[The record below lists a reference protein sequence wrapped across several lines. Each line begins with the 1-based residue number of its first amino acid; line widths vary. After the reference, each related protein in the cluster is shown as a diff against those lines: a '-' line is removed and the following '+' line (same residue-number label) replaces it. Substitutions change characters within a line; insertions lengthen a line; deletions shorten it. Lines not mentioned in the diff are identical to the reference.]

1 MRTRKT
7 TSQRQSASPSITWT
21 DADREQLC
29 WDAGVLSLVVTQGFR
44 KAATDALMA
53 ENYRLATISR
63 DKEPFESRFKLS
75 LFVLGDR
82 PRLGRREMKTLTLG
96 VMAKIGLSLK
106 PDDCHVDVAGRKVV
120 ASVVLPQWAW
130 PACATG

>member
-1 MRTRKT
+1 MRTQAT
-7 TSQRQSASPSITWT
+7 TSQRQTASPSIKWT

-44 KAATDALMA
+44 KAVTDALMA

-63 DKEPFESRFKLS
+63 DKEPFESRFKINLC
-75 LFVLGDR
+75 VLGDR
-82 PRLGRREMKTLTLG
+82 QRLGRREMKTLVQG

-120 ASVVLPQWAW
+120 ASVVLPSWAW
-130 PACATG
+130 PA

>member
-1 MRTRKT
+1 MRTRKKTTQRQT
-7 TSQRQSASPSITWT
+7 TSPAIKWN

-29 WDAGVLSLVVTQGFR
+29 WDAGVLSLVITKGFK

-63 DKEPFESRFKLS
+63 DKETFESRFKLT

-82 PRLGRREMKTLTLG
+82 PRLGRREMKTLVLG
-96 VMAKIGLSLK
+96 VMARIGLSLK

-120 ASVVLPQWAW
+120 ASVVLPGWAW
-130 PACATG
+130 PA

>member
-1 MRTRKT
+1 MRTRRT
-7 TSQRQSASPSITWT
+7 TSRRQTASPVITWT

-53 ENYRLATISR
+53 ENYRLATIR
-63 DKEPFESRFKLS
+63 QDKEPFENRFKLS

-82 PRLGRREMKTLTLG
+82 PRLGRREMKTLVLG

-120 ASVVLPQWAW
+120 ASVVLPGWAW
-130 PACATG
+130 PA